1 MPLHGRPMSNA
12 KETDNA
18 PGSLPS
24 QIQTTIAAITDM
36 HTRHQRRATPSQR
49 AFQVMA
55 GLVSRPRFLGFLTF
69 AVAAWIAG
77 NLTALRFGLHAW
89 DPPPFSWLQGAVSIC
104 ALYTTAII
112 LIAQKREDELGAL
125 REQLILELAILSEQK
140 SAKTIEL
147 LERLRH
153 DLPSVPNSVDAEAS
167 AMAQSADPMSVA
179 DALIESHSAAAL
191 DLQGETAGEAG
202 R

>member
-12 KETDNA
+12 KEPDNA

-24 QIQTTIAAITDM
+24 QIETTIAAITDM

-49 AFQVMA
+49 AFSIMA

-69 AVAAWIAG
+69 AVAAWITG

-167 AMAQSADPMSVA
+167 AMSRSADPMSVA

-191 DLQGETAGEAG
+191 ELQGESAGEAG